1 MRHSVRWIVLSAA
14 GWTVL
19 AALAGPASPATPP
32 PTAKPVG
39 EPDITFAGQDEDA
52 GDSAPTNPFAAGE
65 QAVYRKD
72 AVPGCVEL
80 SDGTKRAGSIYTTRA
95 KRLKIFNLKR
105 KIYEFVPVPACKR
118 IEDVVEWERL
128 ERQWRFKEAGNLEKV
143 YTGRAYPVR
152 MHAWRLTLRNDHEI
166 VGHILGQPLYA
177 FHDGKAERFILHK
190 RHKGPLGAQLEDLVH
205 IRRVVLGPQAYNEAL
220 EALKAPGAKAPGQD
234 GKQAPGASQEGPR
247 GPDSE

>member
-1 MRHSVRWIVLSAA
+1 MRQSVRWIVLSAA

-32 PTAKPVG
+32 PAAKPVG
-39 EPDITFAGQDEDA
+39 EPDITFAGQDDDA
-52 GDSAPTNPFAAGE
+52 GGSAPTNPFAAGE

-118 IEDVVEWERL
+118 IEAVL
-128 ERQWRFKEAGNLEKV
+128 E
-143 YTGRAYPVR
+143 
-152 MHAWRLTLRNDHEI
+152 
-166 VGHILGQPLYA
+166 
-177 FHDGKAERFILHK
+177 
-190 RHKGPLGAQLEDLVH
+190 
-205 IRRVVLGPQAYNEAL
+205 
-220 EALKAPGAKAPGQD
+220 
-234 GKQAPGASQEGPR
+234 
-247 GPDSE
+247 